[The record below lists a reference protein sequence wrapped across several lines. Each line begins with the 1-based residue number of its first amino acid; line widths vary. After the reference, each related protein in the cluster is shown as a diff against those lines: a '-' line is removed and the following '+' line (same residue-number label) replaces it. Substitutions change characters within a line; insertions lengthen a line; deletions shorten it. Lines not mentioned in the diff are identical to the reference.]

1 MKKVDNIV
9 ADFLKEQS
17 TCISTISKNIKEIS
31 KITKILLS
39 ARNSNKIV
47 YTLGNGGSGSTA
59 SHFVSDLLKTSI
71 TKNQKRFRAISLTDN
86 ISVILAWSNDVS
98 YDDIFLEQLRNFVS
112 KGDVVIAFSGSG
124 KSKNILKALKFAK
137 KNGAICIGMT
147 GLTGG
152 LMKNICDICLQIPS
166 TDMLTIESQHLTL
179 CHCIT
184 TVLRNTG
191 HPLFKYD

>member
-1 MKKVDNIV
+1 MEKTDNIV
-9 ADFLKEQS
+9 ADFLNEQS
-17 TCISTISKNIKEIS
+17 TCISNISKNVTEIS
-31 KITKILLS
+31 NIIKILLS
-39 ARNSNKIV
+39 ARNSNKTV

-59 SHFVSDLLKTSI
+59 SHFVSDLLKTCI

-98 YDDIFLEQLRNFVS
+98 YDDIFSEQLQNFVS
-112 KGDVVIAFSGSG
+112 KGDVVVAFSGSG

-147 GLTGG
+147 GITGG
-152 LMKNICDICLQIPS
+152 LMKNICDICLKIPS
-166 TDMLTIESQHLTL
+166 SDMLTIESQHLTI

-184 TVLRNTG
+184 NAIRHMGKPV
-191 HPLFKYD
+191 FKYD

>member
-1 MKKVDNIV
+1 MEKTDNIV
-9 ADFLKEQS
+9 ADFLNEQS
-17 TCISTISKNIKEIS
+17 TCISNISKNVTEIS
-31 KITKILLS
+31 NIIKILLS
-39 ARNSNKIV
+39 ARNSNKTV

-98 YDDIFLEQLRNFVS
+98 YDDIFSEQLQNFIS
-112 KGDVVIAFSGSG
+112 KGDVVVAFSGSG

-147 GLTGG
+147 GITGG
-152 LMKNICDICLQIPS
+152 LMKNICDICLKIPS
-166 TDMLTIESQHLTL
+166 SDMLTIESQHLTI

-184 TVLRNTG
+184 NAIRHMGEPV
-191 HPLFKYD
+191 FKYD